1 MAGGDLWLG
10 VRAGVRCAGPL
21 RSVTVPCPCAR
32 RPAENACGGGDGGG
46 KQQHQSQVLRDRQAG
61 TAVPGASH
69 GAPAVRLTR
78 SSSSW
83 SCRDCLGA
91 GLCWAPTSGRRP
103 GGTWRN
109 WWSRTACRATVA
121 ALVRARL
128 RHGGIPGRSSRTTRA
143 TPRSQQ
149 RFLCLWV
156 QHLRRHNVQQL
167 LQHFQAQP
175 KQHCG
180 RTAAL
185 KRTPQTC
192 FWLTLKLPGGNA
204 TVQCLTA
211 AQSHS
216 SVRCLA

>member
-1 MAGGDLWLG
+1 MPHAPHCFCFPSMGVLLG
-10 VRAGVRCAGPL
+10 I
-21 RSVTVPCPCAR
+21 
-32 RPAENACGGGDGGG
+32 
-46 KQQHQSQVLRDRQAG
+46 
-61 TAVPGASH
+61 
-69 GAPAVRLTR
+69 
-78 SSSSW
+78 SSSVYPIS
-83 SCRDCLGA
+83 
-91 GLCWAPTSGRRP
+91 
-103 GGTWRN
+103 
-109 WWSRTACRATVA
+109 
-121 ALVRARL
+121 RARL

-175 KQHCG
+175 EQHCR

-204 TVQCLTA
+204 TVQCLTTS
-211 AQSHS
+211 QSHS
-216 SVRCLA
+216 SVRCLACRSPCTQPKSAWTSISTSSLRQFRGPQNCCSIHSQHMVPRSPHSKGSAPSILTRSRGSSMGPGHQDATALPRTSAAVRLGSCPRRSARPWSCTPAP